1 VIAAMI
7 LLTRFENPARV
18 LADRVAQPKNRRA
31 V

>member
-7 LLTRFENPARV
+7 LLTRFESPARILGD
-18 LADRVAQPKNRRA
+18 LAAKAAPRRA